1 MGTHR
6 KFAAWMIVIAI
17 SAFGAIALVALWTA
31 PGPDPTR
38 PGVGL
43 AAE

>member
-6 KFAAWMIVIAI
+6 KFAAWMIVIAVG
-17 SAFGAIALVALWTA
+17 AFGAIALVALWTG
-31 PGPDPTR
+31 PGSDQAR

-43 AAE
+43 ATE